1 MAWVENLF
9 CSRQH
14 ISCANGRASDFRGD
28 WDRIVK
34 YLRAVGTS
42 RDIATRSDKLDRR
55 SQTLRRWLAT
65 MPGARLELETLLGLF
80 LFAGLSLA
88 FALIANEISGGGTHA
103 FDNAIIQALRNPA
116 NPAIPIG
123 GQSLVTAAR
132 DITSLGG
139 QTILTLVTVATVG
152 FLLLSGARH
161 AAVLVLIAVLGGSG
175 LVDILKSLFARVR
188 PDFVAQSVYELSRSF
203 PSGHSTLS
211 AVTYLTLGALLARV
225 QTKRVLKIYSLGLAV
240 LVTMLVGVSRVYLG
254 VHWPTDVLA
263 GWCLGAAWAVAC
275 WFVAARLQR
284 SGQVERTTEG

>member
-1 MAWVENLF
+1 VASPEVAKR
-9 CSRQH
+9 SR
-14 ISCANGRASDFRGD
+14 
-28 WDRIVK
+28 
-34 YLRAVGTS
+34 
-42 RDIATRSDKLDRR
+42 KLDRHA
-55 SQTLRRWLAT
+55 QTLLRWLMT
-65 MPGARLELETLLGLF
+65 VPGAKIELETLLGLF
-80 LFAGLSLA
+80 LVAGLALT
-88 FALIANEISGGGTHA
+88 FGLIANEMSGGATHA
-103 FDNAIIQALRNPA
+103 FDNAIIQALRDPA
-116 NPAIPIG
+116 NRSVPIG
-123 GQSLVTAAR
+123 GQSVLTAAR

-161 AAVLVLIAVLGGSG
+161 AAVLVLIAVLGGSA
-175 LVDILKSLFARVR
+175 LVDILKNLFARVR

-225 QTKRVLKIYSLGLAV
+225 QTTRVLKFYSLGLAV
-240 LVTMLVGVSRVYLG
+240 LVTILVGVSRVYLG

-263 GWCLGAAWAVAC
+263 GWCLGAAWAMAC

>member
-1 MAWVENLF
+1 VGSSPDIV
-9 CSRQH
+9 SRP
-14 ISCANGRASDFRGD
+14 R
-28 WDRIVK
+28 
-34 YLRAVGTS
+34 
-42 RDIATRSDKLDRR
+42 KLDRR

-65 MPGARLELETLLGLF
+65 APGAKLELETLLGLL
-80 LFAGLSLA
+80 LFAGLALT
-88 FALIANEISGGGTHA
+88 FALIANEISGGETHA
-103 FDNAIIQALRNPA
+103 FDNAIIQALRDPA
-116 NPAIPIG
+116 NRAVPIG

-161 AAVLVLIAVLGGSG
+161 AALLVLIAVLGGSG
-175 LVDILKSLFARVR
+175 LVDILKTLFARVR

-225 QTKRVLKIYSLGLAV
+225 QTKRVLKVYSLGLAV
-240 LVTMLVGVSRVYLG
+240 LVTMLVGLSRVYLG